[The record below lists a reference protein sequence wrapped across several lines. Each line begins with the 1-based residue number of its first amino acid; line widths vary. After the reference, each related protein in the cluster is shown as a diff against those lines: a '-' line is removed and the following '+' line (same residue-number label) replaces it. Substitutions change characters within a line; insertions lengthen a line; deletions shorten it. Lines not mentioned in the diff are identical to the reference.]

1 MVKSKITGLGNVR
14 SKAVAVVSYYL
25 LMLLVVSFSLYVM
38 VPSLYTSIAGRIAL
52 AFFTAASFYC
62 GRFIGFMTIFV
73 LGTLV
78 IYTSTIREGIEG
90 QPPAPSK
97 IDPFARGA
105 PENISFLS
113 INESGDII
121 ASALQPANDGSRTLF
136 DNSPVPMADRDPY
149 VWSYSTQDLVKEFG
163 KKFFP
168 GVEENDFYNA
178 FSERYQ
184 RAATDEEVIQYLT
197 NGGPGSPYG
206 FNLWSWDEATTL
218 KFQRVAGPMAC
229 MVTGLGNCTHDVI
242 MQGGALM
249 TYLSRHQL
257 TQKNVEVLMASSF
270 LFEKWISYFA
280 KSVMQ
285 RMR

>member
-1 MVKSKITGLGNVR
+1 MVKSKKTGLGDVR
-14 SKAVAVVSYYL
+14 SKAIAVVSYYL
-25 LMLLVVSFSLYVM
+25 LMLLVVSFSLYAM
-38 VPSLYTSIAGRIAL
+38 VPSLYTSVAGRIAL

-78 IYTSTIREGIEG
+78 IYTSTTREGIEG

-113 INESGDII
+113 INESGDVV
-121 ASALQPANDGSRTLF
+121 ASAL
-136 DNSPVPMADRDPY
+136 
-149 VWSYSTQDLVKEFG
+149 KEYG

-168 GVEENDFYNA
+168 NVDENDFYHA

-184 RAATDEEVIQYLT
+184 RAATDEEVVQYLT
-197 NGGPGSPYG
+197 NGGPGSVYG
-206 FNLWSWDEATTL
+206 FNLWPWDEATTL
-218 KFQRVAGPMAC
+218 KFQRIAGPMAC
-229 MVTGLGNCTHDVI
+229 MVTGLQNCNNNVI
-242 MQGGALM
+242 MQGGGLM
-249 TYLSRHQL
+249 TYLTRHQL

-280 KSVMQ
+280 KAVMQ